1 MHRPQCWATRF
12 LSFLLGLVAPL
23 PADATKTLLG
33 ELPWF
38 GKIYSKPHVALSL
51 QTKLHGVR
59 SIKSLQL
66 QMDLNYHK
74 LKLLF
79 WCFRSF
85 DHPWSLK
92 KGNQFNP
99 INSIK
104 TLFRSKLPWSRTKA
118 MTNHRTAGVL
128 ISRTKSRQM
137 RWSKK
142 NWYNILKTNFWGGL
156 RVSVWFCEWNK
167 GLAELDGMFFL
178 DCSPHAIRGS

>member
-23 PADATKTLLG
+23 PADASKTLLG

-38 GKIYSKPHVALSL
+38 GKIYSKPHVALLL

-79 WCFRSF
+79 GASEALII
-85 DHPWSLK
+85 HGLNS
-92 KGNQFNP
+92 

-118 MTNHRTAGVL
+118 MMNHRTAGVL

-142 NWYNILKTNFWGGL
+142 NWYNILKTDILGRSESFGL
-156 RVSVWFCEWNK
+156 VLWVE
-167 GLAELDGMFFL
+167 
-178 DCSPHAIRGS
+178 

>member
-23 PADATKTLLG
+23 PADATKSCLG

-38 GKIYSKPHVALSL
+38 GKIYSKPQVTLVL

-79 WCFRSF
+79 GASEALII
-85 DHPWSLK
+85 HGLNS
-92 KGNQFNP
+92 

-118 MTNHRTAGVL
+118 MMNHRTAGVL

-142 NWYNILKTNFWGGL
+142 KKIQHFENQLLVEVWEFQSGF
-156 RVSVWFCEWNK
+156 VSGIKVWQN
-167 GLAELDGMFFL
+167 
-178 DCSPHAIRGS
+178 

>member
-23 PADATKTLLG
+23 PADATKTRLG

-38 GKIYSKPHVALSL
+38 GKIYSKPQVTLVL

-79 WCFRSF
+79 GASEALII
-85 DHPWSLK
+85 HGLNS
-92 KGNQFNP
+92 

-118 MTNHRTAGVL
+118 MMNHRTLEFWYPEQKVVKCAGA
-128 ISRTKSRQM
+128 
-137 RWSKK
+137 KK
-142 NWYNILKTNFWGGL
+142 KDTTFWKPTFGGSL

-167 GLAELDGMFFL
+167 GLAELDGMFFFGL
-178 DCSPHAIRGS
+178 QPSCN